1 MGYSTA
7 LLIMVFTVV
16 TYLPSWGQC
25 KGDFTYRTFPCDI
38 GKATGKIEVSF
49 KGQPQSFDLKV
60 YSISGEIKLIKT
72 EEALLGNS
80 AFFIEDL
87 APSDY
92 LVIVK
97 GGNGCSQTIGGIDG
111 IHILEKVD

>member
-7 LLIMVFTVV
+7 LLIMVFSVV
-16 TYLPSWGQC
+16 TNLPSFGQC
-25 KGDFTYRTFPCDI
+25 KGDFSYRTFPCDI
-38 GKATGKIEVSF
+38 GRATGKIEVSF
-49 KGQPQSFDLKV
+49 KGQPQNFDLKI

-72 EEALLGNS
+72 ETALLGKS
-80 AFFIEDL
+80 AFVIEDL

-92 LVIVK
+92 LVVVK
-97 GGNGCSQTIGGIDG
+97 GGNGCNQTIGGIDG